1 MFALTVRPCR
11 KNSLIRRISLISKF
25 MASQSG
31 KETIII
37 HVLPNISRSKDK
49 KTLKSC
55 QVLKCYKENVF
66 LQMLCRK

>member
-11 KNSLIRRISLISKF
+11 KDSLIRRRSLISKF

-31 KETIII
+31 KQTIAI
-37 HVLPNISRSKDK
+37 HVLTNISRSKDK
-49 KTLKSC
+49 KTLKFC

-66 LQMLCRK
+66 LQILCRK